1 MYAMEDAGGQQAF
14 FSARDRYQFQHLV
27 WAMPR
32 DLLLEIEQEVF
43 GGAFAKSQFV
53 QHCNVN
59 HDCSLVLLASQL
71 RPTREYR
78 KGEMIYEAGSM
89 PMGIFFVFSGLAASV
104 AVATYRRRRV
114 EP

>member
-1 MYAMEDAGGQQAF
+1 M
-14 FSARDRYQFQHLV
+14 
-27 WAMPR
+27 
-32 DLLLEIEQEVF
+32 
-43 GGAFAKSQFV
+43 

-104 AVATYRRRRV
+104 AVATPAGGVSNLKMRV
-114 EP
+114 SGEVAEESL